1 MREIFDLIAQ
11 PVLETIL
18 MVIASTTIAG
28 LFGGSIGLALYF
40 MSNERLSEHSRQLSI
55 VKKVSDRVI
64 NTLRSFP
71 FIILMVLV
79 LPLSRL
85 IVGTSLGTVAAIV
98 PLSIAA
104 MPFVAR
110 IVESSLAEID
120 GGILDAALSS
130 GATKARILFAIL
142 VPEALPSLIA
152 GLTLTMINLV
162 GYSAMAGVIGG
173 GGLGDLAIRYGYQ
186 RFRTD
191 IMIASVL
198 AIIIL
203 VEGIQM
209 TGNRITRNLKLKR

>member
-1 MREIFDLIAQ
+1 MREVFDLIAQ

-40 MSNERLSEHSRQLSI
+40 MSNERLSEHSGQLSI
-55 VKKVSDRVI
+55 VKKIADRVI

-71 FIILMVLV
+71 FVILMVLV

-198 AIIIL
+198 SIIVL

-209 TGNRITRNLKLKR
+209 TGNKITRNLKLKR

>member
-1 MREIFDLIAQ
+1 MREILDLLFRPI
-11 PVLETIL
+11 LETIL
-18 MVIASTTIAG
+18 MVLASASIAAA
-28 LFGGSIGLALYF
+28 LGGAAGLALYYI
-40 MSNERLSEHSRQLSI
+40 SNDRLSENAGKLLI
-55 VKKVSDRVI
+55 VKNIADRVI

-79 LPLSRL
+79 LPLSRV

-98 PLSIAA
+98 PLSVAA
-104 MPFVAR
+104 IPFMAR

-120 GGILDAALSS
+120 RGILDAAIAS
-130 GATKARILFAIL
+130 GASKARILFAIL
-142 VPEALPSLIA
+142 VPEALPSLIS
-152 GLTLTMINLV
+152 GLTLAMISLV

-191 IMIASVL
+191 IMVAAVL

-209 TGNRITRNLKLKR
+209 TGNAITRNLKANR

>member
-1 MREIFDLIAQ
+1 MREIFDLIAR

-40 MSNERLSEHSRQLSI
+40 MSNERLSEHSGQLSI
-55 VKKVSDRVI
+55 VKKVADRVI

-71 FIILMVLV
+71 FVILMVLV

-198 AIIIL
+198 SIIVL

>member
-1 MREIFDLIAQ
+1 MREILDLLAR

-18 MVIASTTIAG
+18 MVISSTAIAAVLGGAAG
-28 LFGGSIGLALYF
+28 LGLYY
-40 MSNERLSEHSRQLSI
+40 MSNDRLSERARQLSI
-55 VKKVSDRVI
+55 VKKVADRAI
-64 NTLRSFP
+64 NVLRSFP

-104 MPFVAR
+104 SPCIAR
-110 IVESSLAEID
+110 IGEASVSEVDA
-120 GGILDAALSS
+120 GIMDAAIAA
-130 GATKARILFAIL
+130 GASKRRSLCAIL
-142 VPEALPSLIA
+142 VPEALPSLVS
-152 GLTLTMINLV
+152 GLTLTMISLV

-191 IMIASVL
+191 VMIASVL
-198 AIIIL
+198 AIIVF

-209 TGNRITRNLKLKR
+209 SGNAIARGIKKKR

>member
-1 MREIFDLIAQ
+1 MREIFDLIAR

-40 MSNERLSEHSRQLSI
+40 MSNERLSEHSSQLSI
-55 VKKVSDRVI
+55 VKKVADRVI

-71 FIILMVLV
+71 FVILMVLV

-198 AIIIL
+198 SIIVL